1 MRRTRFLPA
10 LLALLFTACN
20 ENLIDTQ
27 LSEEKGEVVISL
39 SADERVEIVSARSV
53 ADDALPSLEDFRI
66 EIVNSENVKFY
77 REAYDPEETLLM
89 NAGEYTLMAKYGDSL
104 GFGFNAPFYMA
115 KKQFTVEQG
124 HKAKVEAVAKLA
136 NVRMAVNYGVEI
148 NADYQDFYTVIR
160 NEEADAY
167 VRFNDDEQRYGYI
180 PGGKLSVIVYAPVD
194 GELKCYTLKDENG
207 DPLLIDAKP
216 NDFITFNVNTSVNYG
231 SINIGIKIDNDVT
244 VENKD
249 FTVPADA
256 VSESKPRIALSS
268 FDSDGNYYVREG
280 SEVEADD
287 VSFTFKAYSGMKS
300 CVLEVDN
307 DYMEGLGIP
316 SAIDF
321 AAQTPEQIEA
331 LEDKGFFWQYYGGIG
346 VIDLADFIP
355 GIAKNAEYKGKN
367 VATATFKLTVTDE
380 FGATVTKTARVLVT
394 PDVDAEITIAD
405 YDIWANRLADATV
418 LLTRGD
424 SRKAK
429 VQISQ
434 DQQNW
439 FDVKAMDS
447 NPFHLNG
454 VSGLKPS
461 ATYYLRVLYDD
472 WAPVSEAV
480 SFTTE
485 SAAQLG
491 NSGFEDYH
499 MVQSTFT
506 PLGNVIIGNIG
517 GDPYTRN
524 WYQPYAMGEA
534 DPWWACNSMQSMPD
548 GHTGWTS
555 TWCKNFP
562 SSGYVKDAHSGSKAA
577 LLYCVNVGDGNT
589 DATAVGTTYE
599 GEIWIGTSDGE
610 GNIATEGHAF
620 TSRPSKLAFWYKY
633 SPKKNQT
640 FFVDAWV
647 KAADGTVLAT
657 AQTTNG
663 GAAES
668 WTKHEMAFNYTVFNK
683 KAATIYVRI
692 SSSYG
697 DGAVN
702 TGEDFDL
709 GEETVTAHAGCF
721 LKIDDMELV
730 Y

>member
-1 MRRTRFLPA
+1 MPA
-10 LLALLFTACN
+10 LLVLLFSACN

-27 LSEEKGEVVISL
+27 LSEGKGEVVINL
-39 SADERVEIVSARSV
+39 SADERVDIVSTRSG

-104 GFGFNAPFYMA
+104 GFGFNRPFYMA
-115 KKQFTVEQG
+115 KKDFTVEQG
-124 HKAKVEAVAKLA
+124 RKAKVEAQAKLA
-136 NVRMAVNYGVEI
+136 NVRLAVNYGVEI

-216 NDFITFNVNTSVNYG
+216 NDFITFNVNTAVNYG
-231 SINIGIKIDNDVT
+231 SINIGIKIDNAVT
-244 VENKD
+244 VEDKD
-249 FTVPADA
+249 FLVPADA
-256 VSESKPRIALSS
+256 VSELKPRIALSS
-268 FDSDGNYYVREG
+268 FDSDGNIYVREG

-287 VSFTFKAYSGMKS
+287 VSFTFKAYSGLKS
-300 CVLEVDN
+300 CVLEIDN
-307 DYMEGLGIP
+307 DYMDGLGIP
-316 SAIDF
+316 SVIDF
-321 AAQTPEQIEA
+321 ASQTPEQIEE
-331 LEDKGFFWQYYGGIG
+331 LEDMGFFWQFYGGIG
-346 VIDLADFIP
+346 VIDFADFIP
-355 GIAKNAEYKGKN
+355 GIAKNAIYNGRGI
-367 VATATFKLTVTDE
+367 ATATFKLTVTDKFDE
-380 FGATVTKTARVLVT
+380 TVTKTARVLVT
-394 PDVDAEITIAD
+394 PNADAAITIED
-405 YDIWANRLADATV
+405 YDIWAKRLADATIQ
-418 LLTRGD
+418 LTGGNM
-424 SRKAK
+424 SKAK
-429 VQISQ
+429 VQISE

-439 FDVKAMDS
+439 IDVKNMDS
-447 NPFHLNG
+447 NPFHLNQ
-454 VSGLKPS
+454 VSGLKP
-461 ATYYLRVLYDD
+461 ATTYYLRVLYDD
-472 WAPVSEAV
+472 WTPVSENI

-485 SAAQLG
+485 AAAQIG

-499 MVQSTFT
+499 MIESMFT
-506 PLGNVIIGNIG
+506 PLGDVIIGNLG
-517 GDPYTRN
+517 GEPYNRK
-524 WYQPYAMGEA
+524 WYQPYARGEA

-562 SSGYVKDAHSGSKAA
+562 SSGYVKDARSGSKAA

-589 DATAVGTTYE
+589 DNTAIGTVYE
-599 GEIWIGTSDGE
+599 GEIWIGTADAA
-610 GNIATEGHAF
+610 GNHASEGHAF

-633 SPKKNQT
+633 SPKDNKK

-647 KAADGTVLAT
+647 KAEDGTVLAT

-663 GAAES
+663 GAAS
-668 WTKHEMAFNYTVFNK
+668 DWTKHEMTFNYTVFNK

-697 DGAVN
+697 DGAVS
-702 TGEDFDL
+702 TKVKFDL
-709 GEETVTAHAGCF
+709 GEENVTAHAGCF